1 MGLMRMRVDLCL
13 VHAARQ
19 RVSGSSETRAESNT
33 RVCVWS
39 RGIATRVAY
48 SGSSYGA
55 ARTILKPFPKT
66 PAQ

>member
-1 MGLMRMRVDLCL
+1 MGLMRCAWTFVWFTRLD
-13 VHAARQ
+13 